1 MSRKQSRLVLTCEHA
16 SRALPAAY
24 RARFTDDEALLASHR
39 GWDPGALDVARALA
53 RRLRAP
59 LVAGGITRLLVDL
72 NRSPHNPAVVGALGR
87 RLPKDEQRALI
98 ARYHAPHWA
107 RVREVLGAAARGGRP
122 VLHIAVHSFVP
133 VLDGDR
139 RDFEIGLLYDPA
151 RAPERRLAAE
161 WKRLLLEAPGALRV
175 RRNEPYRG
183 NADGLATALRREL
196 PATRY
201 AGFELELNQAALED
215 ASSRRA
221 LVDVI
226 ATTLRAIC

>member
-39 GWDPGALDVARALA
+39 GWDPGALDVARARTTASRAA
-53 RRLRAP
+53 RRRRHHPPARRSEPLAP
-59 LVAGGITRLLVDL
+59 QPRRRRRT
-72 NRSPHNPAVVGALGR
+72 GR

-107 RVREVLGAAARGGRP
+107 RVREVIRAAGRGDAP
-122 VLHIAVHSFVP
+122 PSVAVHSFVP

-139 RDFEIGLLYDPA
+139 RDFEIGLLYDLA

-183 NADGLATALRREL
+183 NADGLRHRSPPRL

-201 AGFELELNQAALED
+201 AGFGARVNQAALED